1 MKRKLNLIHHI
12 KSLDDSCLAKEVYEE
27 QLKNNWPGLTQ
38 ECIEICDILDIPNVT
53 TVELAKGAWKNKVKK
68 AVQNKNS
75 NNLKKTME
83 TYSKL
88 DEMRLEEKCELK
100 KYFTYMT
107 MEEARTHFWIRTNTI
122 SCKLN
127 QSSDPKNSHSLW
139 KCSACENVDSQ
150 SHILWCPAYS
160 KLREGKS
167 LDSHRD
173 FAT

>member
-1 MKRKLNLIHHI
+1 
-12 KSLDDSCLAKEVYEE
+12 
-27 QLKNNWPGLTQ
+27 
-38 ECIEICDILDIPNVT
+38 
-53 TVELAKGAWKNKVKK
+53 
-68 AVQNKNS
+68 
-75 NNLKKTME
+75 ME

-107 MEEARTHFWIRTNTI
+107 MEEARTHFRIRTNTI

-167 LDSHRD
+167 LESDIDIAQYYQKVMVIRD
-173 FAT
+173 KLKLGNPGMGVE